1 MSQDVKDVVPGELG
15 PLKPADAEVQK
26 ICDQVKPQAEEMAG
40 QVFQEFKAISYK
52 TQVVAET
59 NYFIKVHVGG
69 PSYVHLRV
77 FQSLPGDGSTLAL
90 SAIKTGMTKDDPINY
105 FELQP
110 CT

>member
-40 QVFQEFKAISYK
+40 QVFEEFKAISYK
-52 TQVVAET
+52 TQVVAGK

-77 FQSLPGDGSTLAL
+77 FQSLPDDGSTLTL

-105 FELQP
+105 FD
-110 CT
+110 

>member
-1 MSQDVKDVVPGELG
+1 MSQDAKDVVPGGLS

-26 ICDQVKPQAEEMAG
+26 ICDQVKPQAEKMAG
-40 QVFQEFKAISYK
+40 QEFPEFKAISYK
-52 TQVVAET
+52 TQVVAGI

-77 FQSLPGDGSTLAL
+77 FQSLPVAGSTLTL

-105 FELQP
+105 FD
-110 CT
+110 